1 VDLSQPYLAEE
12 DCHGTVYVP
21 QLPLT
26 SNGGVGSVRP
36 RIDLR
41 PAERYGK
48 LVYLC
53 DWENL
58 DGIDTAAILFEL
70 RGKLKDY
77 CDDDYLLMVGAPTLM
92 ALTAL
97 VAAEVNDGKVRLL
110 YWRREQRRYVVVDID
125 MDAIPPR

>member
-1 VDLSQPYLAEE
+1 MDLSEPYLVE
-12 DCHGTVYVP
+12 DCGGTVYVP

-36 RIDLR
+36 RIDLS
-41 PAERYGK
+41 PAERYGR

-53 DWENL
+53 DWENM
-58 DGIDTAAILFEL
+58 DGIDTTAVLFEL
-70 RGKLKDY
+70 RAKMKDY
-77 CDDDYLLMVGAPTLM
+77 CDDDYLLMVGSPTLM
-92 ALTAL
+92 AIVAL

-125 MDAIPPR
+125 MDAPPLG